1 MIAFKDLFSP
11 IKIGSLELK
20 NRIVMAPAGTSLA
33 APDGSISEALIRYH
47 EARALGGCG
56 LNIVEVAFIDPRG
69 VSIAAPAM
77 ISDDKYVP
85 GWRALADA
93 VHNAGGKVF
102 CQPAHIGRQAP
113 PDYLHGMQPASA
125 SSVPSSITRVVP
137 HELTVEEIKE
147 LVRKYAD
154 VARRVRE
161 AHLDGIEIHCSHE
174 YLIAEFMSAYTNKRT
189 DEYGG
194 SLWNRM
200 RLPLEIISTV
210 RSVVG
215 RNMPVGVRMSGDEL
229 IPGGRDVNES
239 KIVARILEEEGGI
252 DYISISGGVYASI
265 HTMVAPIGTP
275 RGTWVPTAA
284 AIKQSVSIPV
294 MVAGRINDPLFAE
307 QILTE
312 GKADLIGMVRE
323 VMADPE
329 WPNKVAAGRLED
341 IAPCTSC
348 CDGCMGGGRA
358 GIALTCVI
366 NPACG
371 REWEAGWATLIPT
384 EKPKKVMVVGGGP
397 GGLETARVAAL
408 RGHKVSLYEKSD
420 RLGGQLNLAIIPPL
434 KQEIALWVQYLIT
447 QVKKAGVSV
456 NLNTEVTPEVV
467 GEVKPDVVIVATGT
481 TPLIPSDIRGTDKPN
496 VVTAQDVLASKV
508 DFGPMNKVVVVGGGM
523 VGCETADFLAERAD
537 FSFVQRREVTI
548 IEMLPA
554 IGSDMYGATR
564 YFLMG
569 RLRADD
575 VEIITS
581 ATVKE
586 ILDDGLVFT
595 RNGVEET
602 IRGMDTVVLALG
614 AKALDELSQKVSG
627 KVAEVYVIGD
637 AKEPRK
643 ALQAIAEGAEL
654 ARAI

>member
-1 MIAFKDLFSP
+1 MLAFKNLFSP

-20 NRIVMAPAGTSLA
+20 NRMVMAPAGTDLA
-33 APDGSISEALIRYH
+33 APDGSVSEGLIRYH
-47 EARALGGCG
+47 EARAKGGCG
-56 LNIVEVAFIDPRG
+56 LNIVEVAIIDPRG
-69 VSIAAPAM
+69 APMSTPLM
-77 ISDDKYVP
+77 ISDDKYIP

-113 PDYLHGMQPASA
+113 PQYLHGLQPVSA
-125 SSVPSSITRVVP
+125 SSIPSSITRVVP
-137 HELTVEEIKE
+137 HELTIEEIKE
-147 LVRKYAD
+147 LVQKYAG
-154 VARRVRE
+154 VARRARE
-161 AHLDGIEIHCSHE
+161 ARLDGIEIHCSHE
-174 YLIAEFMSAYTNKRT
+174 YLIAEFMSPYTNKRT

-194 SLWNRM
+194 SFWNRM
-200 RLPLEIISTV
+200 RLPLEIIKTV

-215 RNMPVGVRMSGDEL
+215 RNFPVGVRMSGDEL

-239 KIVARILEEEGGI
+239 KMVARVLEEEGGI

-307 QILTE
+307 QVLAE
-312 GKADLIGMVRE
+312 GKADLIGMARE
-323 VMADPE
+323 LMADPE
-329 WPNKVAAGRLED
+329 WPNKVASGRLGD

-348 CDGCMGGGRA
+348 CDGCMGEARA
-358 GIALTCVI
+358 GRALTCVI

-371 REWEAGWATLIPT
+371 REWEAEWGALIPA
-384 EKPKKVMVVGGGP
+384 KKSKKVMIVGGGP
-397 GGLETARVAAL
+397 GGMEAARVAAL
-408 RGHKVSLYEKSD
+408 RGHQVSLYERSN

-434 KQEIALWVQYLIT
+434 KQEIALWVQYLVT
-447 QVKKAGVSV
+447 QVKKAGVTI
-456 NLNTEVTPEVV
+456 NLNTEVSQALV
-467 GEVKPDVVIVATGT
+467 GRVKPDVVIVATGA
-481 TPLIPSDIRGTDKPN
+481 TPLIPADIPGTDKPN

-508 DFGPMNKVVVVGGGM
+508 DFGPMNKVVVVGGGQ
-523 VGCETADFLAERAD
+523 VGCETADFLAERGD

-554 IGSDMYGATR
+554 IALDMYAATR

-569 RLRADD
+569 RLHADD
-575 VEIITS
+575 VKMITS
-581 ATVKE
+581 AKVKE
-586 ILDDGLVFT
+586 ILDDGVVFT

-602 IRGMDTVVLALG
+602 LRGMDTIVLALG
-614 AKALDELSQKVSG
+614 AKPADELSHKIRD
-627 KVAEVYVIGD
+627 KVAELYVIGD
-637 AKEPRK
+637 AKQPRK
-643 ALQAIAEGAEL
+643 ALQAIAEGAEV